1 VRDDAAVR
9 PGRPPGFLADA
20 GGAGGEPDDGRLRVP
35 GRVPDTGPRALNAGR
50 TAGGK
55 LLAVLGA
62 FTRDHPAMSLSELSR
77 TADVPLSTAHR
88 LVGELCAWGA
98 LERDA
103 DGRYRVGL
111 RIWELGALAPR
122 GTGLREA
129 ALPFME
135 DLYEVTH
142 ENVQLAVRD
151 DTDVVYVERFAG
163 RDSVRVLTQ
172 VGGRFALPPTG
183 VGLVLL
189 AHAPVEVQE
198 RVLAAPLH
206 RYTPHTITDPRQ
218 LRRVLAE
225 VRHTGVAVSDRQVGV
240 DAVSAAAPIEARGTV
255 VAALSIVVRGS
266 SPAAVRSLVPSVR
279 AAARG
284 ISRTLGRVAPAG
296 VGEPRTGR
304 EAAPASSPAAPR

>member
-1 VRDDAAVR
+1 MTSGLRAG
-9 PGRPPGFLADA
+9 PLPP
-20 GGAGGEPDDGRLRVP
+20 R
-35 GRVPDTGPRALNAGR
+35 R

-55 LLAVLGA
+55 LLAVLDA
-62 FTRDHPAMSLSELSR
+62 FTRERPALTLSEIAR
-77 TADVPLSTAHR
+77 AVGVPLSTAHR
-88 LVGELCAWGA
+88 LVAELCAWGGV
-98 LERDA
+98 ERDE

-111 RIWELGALAPR
+111 RVWELGALAPR
-122 GTGLREA
+122 GLGLREA

-151 DTDVVYVERFAG
+151 GAELVFVERIAG
-163 RDSVRVLTQ
+163 RSAVGVLTR

-198 RVLAAPLH
+198 EVLARPLVG
-206 RYTPHTITDPRQ
+206 YTRHTITDRGQ

-225 VRHTGVAVSDRQVGV
+225 VRRSGVAISDRQVTG
-240 DAVSAAAPIEARGTV
+240 DAVSVAAPVEVRGSV

-266 SPAAVRSLVPSVR
+266 SPSAVRPYIPGVR

-284 ISRTLGRVAPAG
+284 IGRTL
-296 VGEPRTGR
+296 
-304 EAAPASSPAAPR
+304 ASTP

>member
-1 VRDDAAVR
+1 VTSGLR
-9 PGRPPGFLADA
+9 A
-20 GGAGGEPDDGRLRVP
+20 GPLQ
-35 GRVPDTGPRALNAGR
+35 PRR

-55 LLAVLGA
+55 LLAVLDA
-62 FTRDHPAMSLSELSR
+62 FTRERPALTLSEIAR
-77 TADVPLSTAHR
+77 AVGVPLSTAHR
-88 LVGELCAWGA
+88 LVGELCAWGGV
-98 LERDA
+98 ERDE

-111 RIWELGALAPR
+111 RVWELGALAPR
-122 GTGLREA
+122 GLGLREA

-151 DTDVVYVERFAG
+151 GTELVFVERIAG
-163 RDSVRVLTQ
+163 RSAVGVLTR

-198 RVLAAPLH
+198 EVLAHPLVG
-206 RYTPHTITDPRQ
+206 YTRHTITDPGQ

-225 VRHTGVAVSDRQVGV
+225 VRRSGVAISDRQVTG
-240 DAVSAAAPIEARGTV
+240 DAVSVAAPVEVRGSV

-266 SPAAVRSLVPSVR
+266 SPSAVRPYIPGVR

-284 ISRTLGRVAPAG
+284 IGRTL
-296 VGEPRTGR
+296 
-304 EAAPASSPAAPR
+304 ASTP